1 MPDDY
6 SAIGG
11 YNALKDM
18 GLSIPEDVSVVG
30 YDGIA
35 YSQLISPKLTT
46 YSQDTAKIGE
56 IAAEQLIS
64 LIVNPQTTFTEVI
77 TVDGELLEGSSVR
90 QLN

>member
-11 YNALKDM
+11 YNAIKDL
-18 GLSIPEDVSVVG
+18 GLSIPDDISVVG

-46 YSQDTAKIGE
+46 YSQDTTKIGE
-56 IAAEQLIS
+56 IAAQQLVE
-64 LIVNPQTTFTEVI
+64 LIENPQTTFTEVI
-77 TVDGELLEGSSVR
+77 TVDGTLIEGDSVAK
-90 QLN
+90 LN